1 MPFNDPYLG
10 GVVGSY
16 IRHGLLD
23 DPVVFEQLVLTEAV
37 LLRSAS

>member
-1 MPFNDPYLG
+1 M
-10 GVVGSY
+10 GSY